1 MSEAWRS
8 RTTSACRR
16 TALRASAD
24 DGHQVD
30 NKELNEMKNRDKWQP
45 SKYVFRKGKLVA
57 SRDLKEEV
65 KQI

>member
-1 MSEAWRS
+1 
-8 RTTSACRR
+8 
-16 TALRASAD
+16 
-24 DGHQVD
+24 VD
-30 NKELNEMKNRDKWQP
+30 NKELNEMKNRDKLLP